1 MKLRHF
7 IINLFIVF
15 SLWGLS
21 ACTPNQAT
29 TLPEG
34 PEPTQGTQSP
44 QGAETVLSTE
54 TTVPTPTITPL
65 PAAALVNGEA
75 VLISDFEEEY
85 QRFLDGFDFGKQ
97 NIDEETGRAI
107 VLEDMIV
114 TTLLAQGA
122 RAAGYELTDEL
133 FQERL
138 NLVISEAGGEEVF
151 NQWVRDNHYSEESF
165 QRLYR
170 LSLEAGWMKEKI
182 IGDVPMEAEQVRARQ
197 IMVQSKTLADQ
208 IYQQLETGADFATIA
223 RIYDPIS
230 GGELGWFPQ
239 NTLVIPGV
247 EEAVFVLE
255 PDEYTPV
262 LDTDYGYQIIQ
273 VMERGVRSLTQDAL
287 LNYQNQTLRN
297 WVEEHKNQSDIKISN

>member
-34 PEPTQGTQSP
+34 PEPTQGTQST

-54 TTVPTPTITPL
+54 TTVPTPTMIPL

-85 QRFLDGFDFGKQ
+85 LRFLDGFDFGKQ
-97 NIDEETGRAI
+97 NIDEVTGRAI

>member
-7 IINLFIVF
+7 IINSLIIL

-21 ACTPNQAT
+21 ACKPNQTT
-29 TLPEG
+29 TLPED
-34 PEPTQGTQSP
+34 PKPTQENQGTQVVQP
-44 QGAETVLSTE
+44 TATDL
-54 TTVPTPTITPL
+54 PTPTSTPL

-85 QRFLDGFDFGKQ
+85 QRFLDGVALSKQ
-97 NIDEETGRAI
+97 DIDEETGRAI

-122 RAAGYELTDEL
+122 RAAGFELTDE
-133 FQERL
+133 FYQTRL
-138 NLVISEAGGEEVF
+138 TLDSIRSGGRDLF
-151 NQWVRDNHYSEESF
+151 NQWLTDNHYTEESF

-170 LSLEAGWMKEKI
+170 LSLEAGWLKEKI
-182 IGDVPMEAEQVRARQ
+182 IGEVPLEADQVRARQ

-239 NTLVIPGV
+239 NTLVLPGV
-247 EEAVFVLE
+247 EEAVFILE
-255 PDEYTPV
+255 PEEYTPV

-287 LNYQNQTLRN
+287 LNYQNQALRN
-297 WVEEHKNQSDIKISN
+297 WVEEQKNQSDIKFLN